1 MPEVRKR
8 RSVLSHPFRQRP
20 RKGWGTQIWWWVN
33 GWATTASYTLASNQ
47 VSGWSMNNGL
57 ALGYDAAGNVTSDGI
72 NAYQYD
78 AEGRLCAVDT
88 TKNVNSANPGYIGYI
103 YDAAGTRVARGKLSS
118 LSCNFATNGFKATTS
133 WALGMGGEQVTEYA
147 ISGSAGSYASTWAHT
162 NAFASGSLL
171 ATYHDADTYFALNDW
186 LGNKRVEISAGGLSS
201 TYRSLP
207 FGNGLTSTGGATD
220 ATEHHFTGKERD
232 AESGNDYFGARYYA
246 SSMGRWLSPDW
257 SAKEE
262 PVPYAKLDNPQSL
275 NLYAYLLNNPLR
287 GVDPDGHEGPDDP
300 EYDAKIAKQA
310 GNQNGSEHWDISN
323 NNMSNG
329 QMFWNGSN
337 KCNEFVYDQVVD
349 AGGPKPVVAD
359 TGRIPTAAQITDPKV
374 KIDGFSEPRPL
385 SEAKPGDMI
394 AQDHGRNAA
403 GTGDDAH
410 AGIVVAPGKTASA
423 NANEGGKVTVNDWG
437 FRSPT
442 AAQNNGERNGAASP
456 PPVVRHPLPPPY
468 QGPPKP

>member
-232 AESGNDYFGARYYA
+232 AESGNDYFGARCYN
-246 SSMGRWLSPDW
+246 SNMGRWMSPDQPFADQHP
-257 SAKEE
+257 S
-262 PVPYAKLDNPQSL
+262 NPQSW
-275 NLYAYLLNNPLR
+275 NLYSYTRNNPLR
-287 GVDPDGHEGPDDP
+287 FVDQDGQIVVESRDTTYYQVSGATANEALANAGQHFSGEFGGMTTSSTNFTYEFSRTPSQNADNSFTVKDTVTSDVITLKQTVELPKWDGYDKASPAEQKAWDTATGQLKDHETQHEDINRAGADALDKALPGTSSSATGKSLDP
-300 EYDAKIAKQA
+300 TAKAADNKLNKAVDAKA
-310 GNQNGSEHWDISN
+310 
-323 NNMSNG
+323 
-329 QMFWNGSN
+329 
-337 KCNEFVYDQVVD
+337 D
-349 AGGPKPVVAD
+349 ANSQTTK
-359 TGRIPTAAQITDPKV
+359 
-374 KIDGFSEPRPL
+374 
-385 SEAKPGDMI
+385 
-394 AQDHGRNAA
+394 
-403 GTGDDAH
+403 
-410 AGIVVAPGKTASA
+410 
-423 NANEGGKVTVNDWG
+423 
-437 FRSPT
+437 
-442 AAQNNGERNGAASP
+442 QNNQHLDACTNHGT
-456 PPVVRHPLPPPY
+456 
-468 QGPPKP
+468 QGCK